1 MTLKK
6 FMSFWL
12 AACLAVFACYEA
24 DTYIHPPTPVRAAS
38 QFANIVC
45 DNFTP
50 VSIAVDTQVITAG
63 NANMFIY
70 ICSYNFNA
78 VAADVFSIVEGTG
91 TVCATGLKAMVGAT
105 TAAAGL
111 SLATAGSINYGGG
124 TGAVTKTSVA
134 GNNVCILRT
143 TAGPLSGVVGWTTA
157 AQ

>member
-1 MTLKK
+1 MNRLLKT
-6 FMSFWL
+6 L
-12 AACLAVFACYEA
+12 AAMIMIAAMVGAGMEILHNPRPAK
-24 DTYIHPPTPVRAAS
+24 AAS

-50 VSIAVDTQVITAG
+50 VSTAADVQVIAAG
-63 NANMFIY
+63 SANMFIY

-91 TVCATGLKAMVGAT
+91 AVCVTGTKAMVGAT

-111 SLATAGSINYGGG
+111 SLGTAGSINYGGG
-124 TGAVTKTSVA
+124 TGAVTKTTVA

-143 TAGPLSGVVGWTTA
+143 TAGPLSGVIGWT
-157 AQ
+157 QMSF